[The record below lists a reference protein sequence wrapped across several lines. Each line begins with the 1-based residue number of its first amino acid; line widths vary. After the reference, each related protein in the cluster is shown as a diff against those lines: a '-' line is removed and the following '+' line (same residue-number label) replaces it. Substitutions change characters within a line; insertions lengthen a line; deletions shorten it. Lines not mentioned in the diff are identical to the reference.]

1 MRNMWNWAPDSGSGG
16 GAGGSGSNSNP
27 GGQSGSNGNQ
37 GQDSGDQG
45 GGQGLTF
52 DSWITAQPDEIQD
65 LLEGHTSGLRSAL
78 DSERAA
84 RKDFE
89 KKIKELS
96 GKAEKGSELERQL
109 AEIAKANE
117 RVQTQADFYEQ
128 AHVAGVSNLKLAFIV
143 AEQDQLIDGRGRVN
157 FEEMRKRYPELF
169 GGEKRQMSNGNA
181 GAGTNNQMSDR
192 ASMDDFIRRKVSR

>member
-1 MRNMWNWAPDSGSGG
+1 MSPSAGGGSGG
-16 GAGGSGSNSNP
+16 SAGSANNQGGTGGSSTSGGSGNA
-27 GGQSGSNGNQ
+27 SGTDGTSE
-37 GQDSGDQG
+37 
-45 GGQGLTF
+45 GGQGLAF
-52 DSWITAQPDEIQD
+52 DSWIAEQDESVQ
-65 LLEGHTSGLRSAL
+65 TML
-78 DSERAA
+78 DSYVNGLKATASGEREA
-84 RKDFE
+84 RKSIE
-89 KKIKELS
+89 KQLKDLA

-117 RVQTQADFYEQ
+117 RAQTQADFYEQ

-181 GAGTNNQMSDR
+181 GAGTNQTTR
-192 ASMDDFIRRKVSR
+192 TAGSMNDFIRAAAGRK